1 MYGQTNIYKQEV
13 CTYKRKNKMATSKH
27 VLSRAPQRRS
37 ASSANALPRYVWL
50 HQSLQND
57 ISGGKYPVG
66 SLLPTEERLGK
77 IYGVS
82 RHTVR
87 EATRKLVDSGLISRR
102 PSIGTIVLASQP
114 TAPYVAA
121 LGSLKELMEYTNT
134 TRLEVIGDAIVKADA
149 QMARDLRC
157 DVGSEWL
164 ELHTKR
170 HLVGQ
175 DTPISF
181 TRIYLRPE
189 FAGIK
194 AHLHGNHASIYVLLH
209 KLYDEEVASVL
220 QQIDADLMPAD
231 AARLL
236 RLKAGSPALRMLR
249 CYFDKRSQL
258 LSASVNFYVADR
270 FRLVTSWNKATPE
283 PLFEPSGSPDHLS
296 PRRKQ

>member
-1 MYGQTNIYKQEV
+1 MYGQTNIYKRGF
-13 CTYKRKNKMATSKH
+13 CTYKGQSTMATSKP
-27 VLSRAPQRRS
+27 VLSGAPQRRPLRS
-37 ASSANALPRYVWL
+37 ASAPPRYVWL

-66 SLLPTEERLGK
+66 SLLPTEEQLGK

-102 PSIGTIVLASQP
+102 PSIGTMVLASQP
-114 TAPYVAA
+114 SAPYVAA
-121 LGSLKELMEYTNT
+121 LGSLKELMDYTDT
-134 TRLEVIGDAIVKADA
+134 TRLEVFADVIVKADA
-149 QMARDLRC
+149 QLARDLRC

-189 FAGIK
+189 FSGIK

-209 KLYDEEVASVL
+209 KLYEEEVASVL
-220 QQIDADLMPAD
+220 QQIDAALMPAP

-249 CYFDKRSQL
+249 CYFDKQSRL
-258 LSASVNFYVADR
+258 LSASVNLYVADR
-270 FRLVTSWNKATPE
+270 FRLVTSWNKAAPE
-283 PLFEPSGSPDHLS
+283 PFA
-296 PRRKQ
+296 